1 MRKTDADL
9 ADLARL
15 PNGMVA
21 ANRDVAHIWKQR
33 GARRVEPHMGSP
45 KMGMRMATR
54 PLPGTR
60 AGPLA
65 LGGKQFIHT

>member
-9 ADLARL
+9 ADRADLARL

-33 GARRVEPHMGSP
+33 GAATSGAPH
-45 KMGMRMATR
+45 RMAFHMAIR